1 MSHLLTN
8 KICLVVGASG
18 AIGRAVAEKFAQEGA
33 ILALPSSKDMDVGR
47 TREVQHAIKE
57 AEATLGHLDVL
68 VNASGVVGPI
78 GPTSDVSEDEWE
90 QTIRINL
97 LGMFN
102 LVHAVLPGML
112 ARKRG
117 KIINFSGGGAA
128 YGKPFFTAY
137 SASKAAVVRFTESL
151 AGEVRDA
158 GIDVNAVA
166 PGPIGSKMQDKIR
179 NAGKDLDIKLIPPD
193 RAAAL
198 TAYLASD
205 QSNGLTGRLISAVYD
220 DWEHFDVPSIMASE
234 KYTLRRVI

>member
-1 MSHLLTN
+1 MNLLLVN
-8 KICLVVGASG
+8 KACLIVGASG
-18 AIGRAVAEKFAQEGA
+18 TIGRAIATKFAQEGA
-33 ILALPSSKDMDVGR
+33 VLALLTSKDVDVSQSQ
-47 TREVQHAIKE
+47 EVRRVIKE
-57 AEATLGHLDVL
+57 VGPVDVL
-68 VNASGVVGPI
+68 VNASGIVGPI
-78 GPTSDVSEDEWE
+78 GPTSNVTEHEWE
-90 QTIRINL
+90 QTIRVNL

-112 ARKRG
+112 SRKRG

-151 AGEVRDA
+151 AGEVRDD
-158 GIDVNAVA
+158 GIDVNVIA
-166 PGPIGSKMQDKIR
+166 PGPIGSKMQDQIR
-179 NAGKDLDIKLIPPD
+179 KAGKDLDIKLVSPD

-205 QSNGLTGRLISAVYD
+205 QSNGLTGRLISAMHD
-220 DWEHFDVPSIMASE
+220 DWEHFDIPKIMASE

>member
-1 MSHLLTN
+1 MSSLLFN
-8 KICLVVGASG
+8 KICLIVGSSG
-18 AIGRAVAEKFAQEGA
+18 TIGAAVAERFAQRGA
-33 ILALPSSKDMDVGR
+33 ILALPSSKEMNVSQSK
-47 TREVQHAIKE
+47 EVHRVIKE
-57 AEATLGHLDVL
+57 IGPIDVL
-68 VNASGVVGPI
+68 VNASGIVGPI
-78 GPTSDVSEDEWE
+78 GPTSAVSTDEWE
-90 QTIRINL
+90 QTISVNL

-151 AGEVRDA
+151 AGEVREA
-158 GIDVNAVA
+158 GIDVNAIA

-179 NAGKDLDIKLIPPD
+179 SAGKDLHIKLVSPD

-205 QSNGLTGRLISAVYD
+205 QSNGLTGRLISAVHD
-220 DWEHFDVPSIMASE
+220 DWEHFDIPRIMASE